1 MLLASCGWWQT
12 YAEEKSHSALGDNDD
27 DHNHNMLMTTTII
40 EKWLR
45 TKIQDYILCS
55 AKPTEVIVDR
65 EIFCCLWSSPSFSP
79 MLLPRQIFVGC
90 QTAND
95 RKRGKPVKTSNFIIA
110 VLIIIIIYD
119 REPSPNMI

>member
-1 MLLASCGWWQT
+1 M
-12 YAEEKSHSALGDNDD
+12 
-27 DHNHNMLMTTTII
+27 
-40 EKWLR
+40 
-45 TKIQDYILCS
+45 
-55 AKPTEVIVDR
+55 P
-65 EIFCCLWSSPSFSP
+65 
-79 MLLPRQIFVGC
+79 LPRQIFVGC